1 MTFPQPSKMMKR
13 ATLTVAL
20 LVGSTAGVS
29 WAQPADGLPTG
40 GAVRTA
46 DVRSDDD
53 GFSWSWLGLLGLAGL
68 AGLLPKREVNVH
80 DRTHATARV

>member
-53 GFSWSWLGLLGLAGL
+53 GFSWS
-68 AGLLPKREVNVH
+68 
-80 DRTHATARV
+80 